1 MAKAQI
7 TTGTV
12 NIPII
17 SVETLEYSKITIVKI
32 GILGNQ
38 VGLIEV

>member
-17 SVETLEYSKITIVKI
+17 SVGTILKI